1 MVSKILVPT
10 DGSKQALKS
19 LKYAI
24 ELAEQLKA
32 EIILLSVIDKSSLIP
47 QTIST
52 SPNII
57 EPIEDF
63 LKNAAKAYLDES
75 EKLCKKSGIPVKT
88 VIRTGRPVDEI
99 IKEAEKSSIDMIV
112 IGSRGRSAVKAVI
125 LGSVAFGVINKE
137 TKIPVLVVRR

>member
-1 MVSKILVPT
+1 MVSKILLPT
-10 DGSKQALKS
+10 DGSKAALRS
-19 LKYAI
+19 LRYAI
-24 ELAEQLKA
+24 GLAEQLKA

-47 QTIST
+47 QTIS
-52 SPNII
+52 SPSNII

-88 VIRTGRPVDEI
+88 MIRVGRPVDEI
-99 IKEAEKSSIDMIV
+99 IKEAEKSSVDMII

-137 TKIPVLVVRR
+137 TKIPVLVVRK